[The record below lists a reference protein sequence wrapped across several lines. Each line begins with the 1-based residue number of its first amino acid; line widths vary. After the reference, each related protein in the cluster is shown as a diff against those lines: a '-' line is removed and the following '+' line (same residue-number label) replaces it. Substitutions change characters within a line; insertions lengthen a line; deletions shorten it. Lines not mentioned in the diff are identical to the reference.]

1 MKLKRSTLFY
11 YGLTELPINIALF
24 PVLVFIPKYY
34 SVDMGI
40 SLFLAANIILAV
52 RVFDVITDPLFGYIN
67 DRTNTRWGRRRPWIA
82 LATPVMMLSIY
93 MLFLPPEGSGAT
105 YLFGWMMLL
114 SIATTMI
121 MIPYYAWG
129 AELSPDYNER
139 SRITGWRAML
149 GVVGSLSAQLIPSAA
164 LLFFGLGG
172 SGNVLS
178 IVGISMVILMPIC
191 VFLTVTKVPESTNHM
206 KSTISPIKGLKLML
220 DNAPFKRL
228 ILAFMMGG
236 IAVSITTPLYLF
248 FITYVLN
255 EEDMAIYMLTFFYI
269 STFAAVP
276 FWVWLSTIIGKH
288 KAYIAS
294 FMLIGLTHPLYLLLG
309 EGDFWWMLPIT
320 ITTGFAAGGFQA
332 LPNSM
337 KADVIDIDT
346 LKSGE
351 NRSALFFST
360 WSFTQKMTA
369 SVGSWIALTALAWVG
384 FNTGPDAY
392 NDSSQLFGLRLLF
405 SSMSSIFYFVAVA
418 IIWKYP
424 ITEQEHSK
432 IRENLDKQKIEELN
446 K

>member
-93 MLFLPPEGSGAT
+93 MLFLPPEGSGAL

-191 VFLTVTKVPESTNHM
+191 VFLTITKVHTTSKVQ
-206 KSTISPIKGLKLML
+206 KS
-220 DNAPFKRL
+220 
-228 ILAFMMGG
+228 
-236 IAVSITTPLYLF
+236 
-248 FITYVLN
+248 
-255 EEDMAIYMLTFFYI
+255 
-269 STFAAVP
+269 
-276 FWVWLSTIIGKH
+276 
-288 KAYIAS
+288 
-294 FMLIGLTHPLYLLLG
+294 
-309 EGDFWWMLPIT
+309 
-320 ITTGFAAGGFQA
+320 
-332 LPNSM
+332 
-337 KADVIDIDT
+337 
-346 LKSGE
+346 
-351 NRSALFFST
+351 
-360 WSFTQKMTA
+360 
-369 SVGSWIALTALAWVG
+369 
-384 FNTGPDAY
+384 
-392 NDSSQLFGLRLLF
+392 
-405 SSMSSIFYFVAVA
+405 
-418 IIWKYP
+418 
-424 ITEQEHSK
+424 
-432 IRENLDKQKIEELN
+432 
-446 K
+446 